1 MTSIKIESGAADF
14 RLLSR
19 AVVDELNAMP
29 ERHRFLKGLVSW
41 LGFRQSQ
48 FSYTAPRRWGGQ
60 AKMNFRKILRFA
72 LDGLVSFSF
81 LPLRFLSFL
90 GAASMVA
97 SGIYGLLAVLTF
109 LLTDR
114 AAPGWVS
121 LLAGMAFLTGVNVA
135 AMGMLGEYVGRILD
149 QVRAGPMYVVRES
162 VGLPRVAAFP
172 GRRRAGAEKR
182 RTGLRAL
189 PSD

>member
-1 MTSIKIESGAADF
+1 M
-14 RLLSR
+14 R
-19 AVVDELNAMP
+19 
-29 ERHRFLKGLVSW
+29 
-41 LGFRQSQ
+41 
-48 FSYTAPRRWGGQ
+48 
-60 AKMNFRKILRFA
+60 

-81 LPLRFLSFL
+81 LPLRFLLFL

-149 QVRAGPMYVVRES
+149 QVRARPMYVVRES
-162 VGLPRVAAFP
+162 VGLPRVVDLPAAEEP
-172 GRRRAGAEKR
+172 VREKR
-182 RTGLRAL
+182 PAPG
-189 PSD
+189 